1 MFLDFR
7 EFEAERDIEAD
18 LCIIGAGAAGITL
31 ARSLIGSRI
40 QVCLLES
47 GGFEFDEDIQ
57 SLYDGDDVGSPG
69 TGSTGCRLR
78 YFGGTTNHWNGWC
91 GPLGDLDFEL
101 RPWVPQSGWPISKK
115 DLDPYYIAAQKVCEL
130 GPYRYDLDAFS
141 DKTRSFPAFEQAKI
155 AIGFWQLSPPTR
167 FGSVYREELEKAEN
181 VRVYL
186 YANVTE
192 IEVNETA
199 SYVRSVRLRT
209 LDGKTGSA
217 QARYVVLA
225 CGGIENA
232 RLLLL
237 SDAVER
243 HGLGNSHGSVGR
255 YFMQHPHVSVAS
267 VLANDPEAVRGFSE
281 GYKSLGARVRAGIVI
296 TAQAQEHYQ
305 ILNYS
310 ATVDPQ
316 PDTSGGYFVLGE
328 MVQNAK
334 RGKWPDEFGEKL
346 WRVITDLDS
355 VSEGLYERARGR
367 RYWPLKKEIILY
379 GRSEQQPNP
388 DSRVSL
394 SEQRD
399 QLGLRKIKVDWRF
412 TELDKRTIRVA
423 TQLIG
428 EELGR
433 LGLGRIKLHD
443 WLLKD
448 NAEWPEALWGGCHHI
463 GTTRMSHDFKS
474 GIVDGNCRVHT
485 LENLYIAG
493 SSVFPTTGYVN
504 PTLTIVA
511 LALRLSDQLK
521 AKLSV

>member
-1 MFLDFR
+1 MFFDFR
-7 EFEAERDIEAD
+7 ELEAERDIEAD

-40 QVCLLES
+40 RVCLLES
-47 GGFEFDEDIQ
+47 GGFEFDDNIQ
-57 SLYDGDDVGSPG
+57 SLYDGTSIGLPG
-69 TGSTGCRLR
+69 TEPASWRFR
-78 YFGGTTNHWNGWC
+78 FFGGTTNHWSGWC
-91 GPLGDLDFEL
+91 GPLGDMDFEP

-130 GPYRYDLDAFS
+130 GPYVYDLEAFS
-141 DKTRSFPAFEQAKI
+141 DETLNFPAFEKAKI
-155 AIGFWQLSPPTR
+155 ATGFWQISPPTR

-186 YANVTE
+186 YANVTDL
-192 IEVNETA
+192 EVNETA
-199 SYVRSVRLRT
+199 SQVRSVRLRT

-217 QARYVVLA
+217 RARYVVLA
-225 CGGIENA
+225 CGGMENA

-237 SDAVER
+237 SDAVET

-267 VLANDPEAVRGFSE
+267 VLANHPEALRGFFE
-281 GYKSLGARVRAGIVI
+281 EYKSLVARAKAGILI

-310 ATVDPQ
+310 ATVDPE
-316 PDTSGGYFVLGE
+316 PDTSSGYFLLRQ
-328 MVQNAK
+328 MVENVK
-334 RGKWPDEFGEKL
+334 RGNWPDELGGKL
-346 WRVITDLDS
+346 WTVITDLDS
-355 VSEGLYERARGR
+355 VAEGLYERARGR
-367 RYWPLKKEIILY
+367 RYRPLKEIILY

-388 DSRVSL
+388 ESRISL
-394 SEQRD
+394 SERRD
-399 QLGLRKIKVDWRF
+399 PLGFRKITVDWRC
-412 TELDKRTIRVA
+412 TDLDKRSLRVA

-428 EELGR
+428 EEFGR

-443 WLLKD
+443 WLLAD
-448 NAEWPEALWGGCHHI
+448 NAEWPKDLLALGHHM
-463 GTTRMSHDFKS
+463 GTTRMADDPNN
-474 GIVDGNCRVHT
+474 GVVDKNCRVHT
-485 LENLYIAG
+485 VENLYIAG
-493 SSVFPTTGYVN
+493 SSVFATGGYMN